1 MTGSGR
7 ATAERLMAL
16 AALYREGQNSAL
28 IDRAVS
34 RMLAYEAER
43 CREYLAGLQADLARF
58 EQQYGMQ
65 SGDFYARYQAGQIDD
80 RMDFV
85 EWAAL
90 AQMAARLEHRLRL
103 LRGDVDV
110 GEVAE

>member
-1 MTGSGR
+1 
-7 ATAERLMAL
+7 MAL

-43 CREYLAGLQADLARF
+43 CRRHLADLQADLAGF
-58 EQQYGMQ
+58 EQQYGLH
-65 SGDFYARYQAGQIDD
+65 SADFYARYQAGEIDD

-103 LRGDVDV
+103 LQGEVEAGA
-110 GEVAE
+110 GEVAA